1 MVADWPWVPFV
12 IDLELAIFRG
22 SMLGFDKLSFKA
34 QTAKTL
40 QQLLVNCLI
49 KCVKTRYQGLA
60 INKGCLNKSLLSNL
74 REVA

>member
-1 MVADWPWVPFV
+1 MRRKMVADWPW

-40 QQLLVNCLI
+40 RQLLITQSFDQVCQ
-49 KCVKTRYQGLA
+49 K
-60 INKGCLNKSLLSNL
+60 
-74 REVA
+74 